1 MPIPPLSVEPIDQR
15 PQLRVAAA
23 IALASAFCL
32 LPLQALAV
40 GAGQLPTLF
49 LIYGLHTA
57 VAGFVLMASFT
68 GLGARRGDG
77 LGLLFVLGLGA
88 NLLLYLYLLPFA
100 VPTYPSLMARAFTT
114 LLITGAVLFSWSM
127 RRTILVGVLVCAGF
141 ALVGVA
147 LGRRGFPMPP
157 FVGPLSWIAIGA
169 ALAVACARVLGR
181 FRTSLIQRQ
190 DELAALSTRL
200 ISVQEEQ
207 LRRLSR
213 ELHDELGQSLTAVS
227 SYLWLLERKLP
238 PDLGELRARAGEARH
253 LVAKTLGE
261 MRELSQLLRPPGLD
275 LYGLARGAHRG
286 LPRTAPDRDQVHR
299 RGAPGAPAG
308 GDRDGGLPHHPG
320 GAHQRRPT
328 RAREA
333 RVGGSHREG
342 RRAQARGARRW
353 RRAAGGQRG
362 EPPERHR
369 AHRHPRARARAR
381 RDGLALLGTG
391 RRRLP
396 ARQRA
401 AAGRGRR
408 RTDAERAPASSPAMS
423 EGGRPAGR
431 PPSSHARSADDQ
443 KDVGDGVEAH
453 QGEVSLA
460 GRAVRPASG
469 RAART

>member
-1 MPIPPLSVEPIDQR
+1 MPVPPPSVEPIDQR
-15 PQLRVAAA
+15 PQLRVAAV
-23 IALASAFCL
+23 IALASGFCL
-32 LPLQALAV
+32 LPLQALSI
-40 GAGQLPTLF
+40 GTGQLPVLF
-49 LIYGLHTA
+49 LIYGIHTA
-57 VAGFVLMASFT
+57 VAGFLLIASFT

-100 VPTYPSLMARAFTT
+100 VPTYPSLMSSAFTT

-147 LGRRGFPMPP
+147 LALRGFRMAP
-157 FVGPLSWIAIGA
+157 FVAPLCWIAIGA

-238 PDLGELRARAGEARH
+238 PDLGELRARASEARR

-275 LYGLARGAHRG
+275 LYGLAGSVEAHLEAFRGRHQIATKFTAEGLQERLPEEIETAVYRIIQEALTNVARPAHAKRVWVALTGEGDELRLEVRDDGVG
-286 LPRTAPDRDQVHR
+286 LPADN
-299 RGAPGAPAG
+299 
-308 GDRDGGLPHHPG
+308 
-320 GAHQRRPT
+320 
-328 RAREA
+328 
-333 RVGGSHREG
+333 
-342 RRAQARGARRW
+342 GARRPSGIGLIGI
-353 RRAAGGQRG
+353 RERVRALRGTVTLSSGPGGGACLRASLPLPRESAGGREDG
-362 EPPERHR
+362 E
-369 AHRHPRARARAR
+369 
-381 RDGLALLGTG
+381 
-391 RRRLP
+391 
-396 ARQRA
+396 
-401 AAGRGRR
+401 
-408 RTDAERAPASSPAMS
+408 
-423 EGGRPAGR
+423 
-431 PPSSHARSADDQ
+431 ARS
-443 KDVGDGVEAH
+443 
-453 QGEVSLA
+453 
-460 GRAVRPASG
+460 
-469 RAART
+469 

>member
-1 MPIPPLSVEPIDQR
+1 MSGGYRRVISLTRGDCVPAPHLPLSPGMPVPPPSVEPIDQR

-23 IALASAFCL
+23 IALASALCL
-32 LPLQALAV
+32 LPLQAFTVDAR
-40 GAGQLPTLF
+40 QLPAL
-49 LIYGLHTA
+49 LVIYVIHTA
-57 VAGFVLMASFT
+57 VAGFVLLASFT

-77 LGLLFVLGLGA
+77 LGLLLVLGLA
-88 NLLLYLYLLPFA
+88 SNLLLYLYLLPFA
-100 VPTYPSLMARAFTT
+100 VPTYPSLTSSAFTT

-238 PDLGELRARAGEARH
+238 PDLGELRARASEARR

-275 LYGLARGAHRG
+275 LYGLAGSLEAHLEAFRGRHQIATKFTAEG
-286 LPRTAPDRDQVHR
+286 LPERLPEEIETALYRIIQEALTNVARHARAKRVWVALTGKGDELRLEVRDDGVGLPADNGASR
-299 RGAPGAPAG
+299 PSGIGLIGIRERVRALRGTVTLSSGPGGGACLRASLPLPRESAG
-308 GDRDGGLPHHPG
+308 GREDG
-320 GAHQRRPT
+320 
-328 RAREA
+328 EA
-333 RVGGSHREG
+333 RS
-342 RRAQARGARRW
+342 
-353 RRAAGGQRG
+353 
-362 EPPERHR
+362 
-369 AHRHPRARARAR
+369 
-381 RDGLALLGTG
+381 
-391 RRRLP
+391 
-396 ARQRA
+396 
-401 AAGRGRR
+401 
-408 RTDAERAPASSPAMS
+408 
-423 EGGRPAGR
+423 
-431 PPSSHARSADDQ
+431 
-443 KDVGDGVEAH
+443 
-453 QGEVSLA
+453 
-460 GRAVRPASG
+460 
-469 RAART
+469 

>member
-100 VPTYPSLMARAFTT
+100 VPTYPSLMSSAFTT

-238 PDLGELRARAGEARH
+238 PDQVVVQLR
-253 LVAKTLGE
+253 
-261 MRELSQLLRPPGLD
+261 
-275 LYGLARGAHRG
+275 
-286 LPRTAPDRDQVHR
+286 
-299 RGAPGAPAG
+299 
-308 GDRDGGLPHHPG
+308 
-320 GAHQRRPT
+320 
-328 RAREA
+328 
-333 RVGGSHREG
+333 
-342 RRAQARGARRW
+342 
-353 RRAAGGQRG
+353 
-362 EPPERHR
+362 
-369 AHRHPRARARAR
+369 
-381 RDGLALLGTG
+381 
-391 RRRLP
+391 
-396 ARQRA
+396 
-401 AAGRGRR
+401 
-408 RTDAERAPASSPAMS
+408 
-423 EGGRPAGR
+423 
-431 PPSSHARSADDQ
+431 
-443 KDVGDGVEAH
+443 
-453 QGEVSLA
+453 
-460 GRAVRPASG
+460 
-469 RAART
+469 

>member
-1 MPIPPLSVEPIDQR
+1 
-15 PQLRVAAA
+15 
-23 IALASAFCL
+23 
-32 LPLQALAV
+32 
-40 GAGQLPTLF
+40 
-49 LIYGLHTA
+49 
-57 VAGFVLMASFT
+57 MASFT
-68 GLGARRGDG
+68 GLGARHGDG
-77 LGLLFVLGLGA
+77 LGLLFALGLA
-88 NLLLYLYLLPFA
+88 SNLLLYLYLLPYA
-100 VPTYPSLMARAFTT
+100 VPTYPSLMSSAFTT
-114 LLITGAVLFSWSM
+114 LLIAGVVLFSWSA
-127 RRTILVGVLVCAGF
+127 RRTTLVGVLICAGF
-141 ALVGVA
+141 ALVGA
-147 LGRRGFPMPP
+147 KLGQQGLPMAP
-157 FVGPLSWIAIGA
+157 FVSTLCWVAIGA

-181 FRTSLIQRQ
+181 FRTGLIQRQ

-227 SYLWLLERKLP
+227 SSLWLLERKLP

-342 RRAQARGARRW
+342 RRAQARGARRR
-353 RRAAGGQRG
+353 RRATGRQRG
-362 EPPERHR
+362 KPPERDR
-369 AHRHPRARARAR
+369 AHRHPRARTRAR
-381 RDGLALLGTG
+381 RDDLTLLGTG

-396 ARQRA
+396 ARPRA
-401 AAGRGRR
+401 DAARGRR
-408 RTDAERAPASSPAMS
+408 RTDGERGELVTASC
-423 EGGRPAGR
+423 R
-431 PPSSHARSADDQ
+431 
-443 KDVGDGVEAH
+443 
-453 QGEVSLA
+453 
-460 GRAVRPASG
+460 
-469 RAART
+469 

>member
-1 MPIPPLSVEPIDQR
+1 M
-15 PQLRVAAA
+15 
-23 IALASAFCL
+23 
-32 LPLQALAV
+32 
-40 GAGQLPTLF
+40 G
-49 LIYGLHTA
+49 GLHTA

-100 VPTYPSLMARAFTT
+100 VPTYPSLTSSAFTT

-238 PDLGELRARAGEARH
+238 PDLGELRARAGEARR

-261 MRELSQLLRPPGLD
+261 MRELSQLLRPPG
-275 LYGLARGAHRG
+275 
-286 LPRTAPDRDQVHR
+286 RD
-299 RGAPGAPAG
+299 
-308 GDRDGGLPHHPG
+308 
-320 GAHQRRPT
+320 
-328 RAREA
+328 
-333 RVGGSHREG
+333 
-342 RRAQARGARRW
+342 
-353 RRAAGGQRG
+353 
-362 EPPERHR
+362 R
-369 AHRHPRARARAR
+369 AHRHPRARARAP
-381 RDGLALLGTG
+381 RDGHAVLGAG
-391 RRRLP
+391 RRCLP
-396 ARQRA
+396 ARQPA
-401 AAGRGRR
+401 AAARECRRARGRR
-408 RTDAERAPASSPAMS
+408 GEVVDSPGAGRESLSDIAPA
-423 EGGRPAGR
+423 
-431 PPSSHARSADDQ
+431 Q
-443 KDVGDGVEAH
+443 GDGKAH
-453 QGEVSLA
+453 GIFI
-460 GRAVRPASG
+460 G
-469 RAART
+469 

>member
-32 LPLQALAV
+32 LPLQALTV

-100 VPTYPSLMARAFTT
+100 VPTYPSLMSSAFTT

-127 RRTILVGVLVCAGF
+127 RRTILIGVLVCAGF

-147 LGRRGFPMPP
+147 LALRGFRMAP
-157 FVGPLSWIAIGA
+157 FVAPLCWIAIGA

-238 PDLGELRARAGEARH
+238 PDLGELRARASEARR

-275 LYGLARGAHRG
+275 LYGLAGSVEAHLEAFRGRHQIATKFTAEGLQERLPEEIETAVYRIIQEALTNVARHAHAKRVWVALTGEGDELRLEVRDDGVG
-286 LPRTAPDRDQVHR
+286 LPADN
-299 RGAPGAPAG
+299 
-308 GDRDGGLPHHPG
+308 
-320 GAHQRRPT
+320 
-328 RAREA
+328 
-333 RVGGSHREG
+333 
-342 RRAQARGARRW
+342 GARRPSGIGLIGI
-353 RRAAGGQRG
+353 RERVRALRGTVTLSSGPDGGACLRASLPLARESAGGREDG
-362 EPPERHR
+362 E
-369 AHRHPRARARAR
+369 
-381 RDGLALLGTG
+381 
-391 RRRLP
+391 
-396 ARQRA
+396 
-401 AAGRGRR
+401 
-408 RTDAERAPASSPAMS
+408 
-423 EGGRPAGR
+423 
-431 PPSSHARSADDQ
+431 ARS
-443 KDVGDGVEAH
+443 
-453 QGEVSLA
+453 
-460 GRAVRPASG
+460 
-469 RAART
+469 

>member
-23 IALASAFCL
+23 IALASGFCL
-32 LPLQALAV
+32 LPLQALSI
-40 GAGQLPTLF
+40 GTGQLPVLF
-49 LIYGLHTA
+49 LIYGIHTA
-57 VAGFVLMASFT
+57 VAGFLLIASFT

-100 VPTYPSLMARAFTT
+100 VPTYPSLMSSAFTT

-127 RRTILVGVLVCAGF
+127 RRTILIGVLVCAGF

-147 LGRRGFPMPP
+147 LALRGFRMAP
-157 FVGPLSWIAIGA
+157 FVAPLCWIAIGA

-238 PDLGELRARAGEARH
+238 PDLGELRARASEARR

-275 LYGLARGAHRG
+275 LYGLAGSVEAHLEAFRGRHQIATKFTAEGLQERLPEEIETAVYRIIQEALTNVARHAHAKRVWVALTGEGDELRLEVRDDGVG
-286 LPRTAPDRDQVHR
+286 LPADN
-299 RGAPGAPAG
+299 
-308 GDRDGGLPHHPG
+308 
-320 GAHQRRPT
+320 
-328 RAREA
+328 
-333 RVGGSHREG
+333 
-342 RRAQARGARRW
+342 GARRPSGIGLIGI
-353 RRAAGGQRG
+353 RERVRALRGTVTLSSGPGGGACLRASLPLPRESAGGREDG
-362 EPPERHR
+362 E
-369 AHRHPRARARAR
+369 
-381 RDGLALLGTG
+381 
-391 RRRLP
+391 
-396 ARQRA
+396 
-401 AAGRGRR
+401 
-408 RTDAERAPASSPAMS
+408 
-423 EGGRPAGR
+423 
-431 PPSSHARSADDQ
+431 ARS
-443 KDVGDGVEAH
+443 
-453 QGEVSLA
+453 
-460 GRAVRPASG
+460 
-469 RAART
+469 

>member
-23 IALASAFCL
+23 IALASGFCL
-32 LPLQALAV
+32 LPLQALSI
-40 GAGQLPTLF
+40 GTGQLPVLF
-49 LIYGLHTA
+49 LIYGIHTA
-57 VAGFVLMASFT
+57 VAGFLLIASFT

-100 VPTYPSLMARAFTT
+100 VPTYPSLMSSAFTT

-127 RRTILVGVLVCAGF
+127 RRTILIGVLVCAGF

-147 LGRRGFPMPP
+147 LALRGFRMAP
-157 FVGPLSWIAIGA
+157 FVAPLCWIAIGA

-181 FRTSLIQRQ
+181 FRTGLIQRQ

-238 PDLGELRARAGEARH
+238 PDLGELRARASEARR

-275 LYGLARGAHRG
+275 LYGLAGSVEAHLEAFRGRHQIATKFTAEGLQERLPEEIETAVYRIIQEALTNVARHAHAKRVWVALTGEGDELRLEVRDDGVG
-286 LPRTAPDRDQVHR
+286 LPADN
-299 RGAPGAPAG
+299 
-308 GDRDGGLPHHPG
+308 
-320 GAHQRRPT
+320 
-328 RAREA
+328 
-333 RVGGSHREG
+333 
-342 RRAQARGARRW
+342 GARRPSGIGLIGI
-353 RRAAGGQRG
+353 RERVRALRGTVTLSSGPGGGACLRASLPLPRESAGGREDG
-362 EPPERHR
+362 E
-369 AHRHPRARARAR
+369 
-381 RDGLALLGTG
+381 
-391 RRRLP
+391 
-396 ARQRA
+396 
-401 AAGRGRR
+401 
-408 RTDAERAPASSPAMS
+408 
-423 EGGRPAGR
+423 
-431 PPSSHARSADDQ
+431 ARS
-443 KDVGDGVEAH
+443 
-453 QGEVSLA
+453 
-460 GRAVRPASG
+460 
-469 RAART
+469 